1 MFANVTR
8 YSGILRIYLQI
19 LIAYVVLLGIA
30 QGDDRPMI
38 AIIIDDIGYNQYP
51 DSEVVNLP
59 VPVTCAFLPDTPHA
73 KKLAHEASLNGMEI
87 MLHLPMQSM
96 NGQKLGPGGL
106 ELDMSEKQ
114 FKTSLD
120 ASIDSLPN
128 IRGINNHMGSLLTQH
143 PGHMSWLMH
152 ELKMNPGMY
161 FIDSRTT
168 SQTVALQVAREYGIP
183 SLKRDIFIDSVPND
197 QAYARKQL
205 ELAYETAKKKGYAI
219 AIGHPFEATINAIRA
234 MAASYSEDEI
244 KFVTVSHLINELDR
258 RQPQWHAYLSPS
270 LKAAK
275 N

>member
-219 AIGHPFEATINAIRA
+219 AIGHPFEATINAIRE
-234 MAASYSEDEI
+234 MAASSENKI
-244 KFVTVSHLINELDR
+244 NFVTVSHLINELDR

>member
-19 LIAYVVLLGIA
+19 LIAYVVLLGTA
-30 QGDDRPMI
+30 HGDDRPMI
-38 AIIIDDIGYNQYP
+38 AIIIDDIGYNLYP

-183 SLKRDIFIDSVPND
+183 SLKRDTFIDSVPND

-205 ELAYETAKKKGYAI
+205 ELAYETAQKKGYAI
-219 AIGHPFEATINAIRA
+219 AIGHPFEATINAIREI
-234 MAASYSEDEI
+234 AASYTADEI